1 MASEWSAVCAC
12 NVLSSNSTRALSSTA
27 DALKRL
33 AHVGRCWD
41 LARKIPPELYAAA
54 HVLFQEYQAEAA
66 EGKEPSISQCVPGSF
81 TAMLVLLL
89 LWEAHDAPEELFDT
103 ALDIIIPLEHSVV
116 APAMAALGSAG
127 VLDCQTFGRI
137 QDGWWPG
144 VLDLRYLRRLTSRLS
159 RKRETWRLL
168 AETGQEPW
176 HPREVAE
183 QAQLAEVEARSSLCL
198 CILHA
203 EGAETLRA
211 TLESYK
217 DGGLLQLAQRRFVV
231 FLKRAEEV
239 VHCWREE
246 VAKFYN
252 LEPIVPV
259 ADWPDP
265 FIRKRQGE
273 VNPGAAMKAC
283 ATSCDQEY
291 LLFLEDDFQL
301 VTRPVELVRH
311 RFQVAMSNLKTTEA
325 GAKIF
330 GVHLRH
336 KLFFGPPFYEMLTAR
351 QHGEP
356 PSPYT
361 AWYFSS
367 DPVASHFPD
376 NLWQPPFWD
385 SGPECDSDRRSWH
398 QSLRYQHGPAFHFEP
413 GPSRGIKIAA
423 V

>member
-301 VTRPVELVRH
+301 VTRRVPGGRISGL
-311 RFQVAMSNLKTTEA
+311 SDLSD
-325 GAKIF
+325 F
-330 GVHLRH
+330 GVPSIDEIRDAYDLEKLLGRGSVGMVYKARRRADGRKVVVKLRSVIDKEVARCCRQEFEVLRRLSH
-336 KLFFGPPFYEMLTAR
+336 PNIITAIDFLEQQNEAALVFEYCCDMTLQSMVR
-351 QHGEP
+351 
-356 PSPYT
+356 
-361 AWYFSS
+361 AW
-367 DPVASHFPD
+367 
-376 NLWQPPFWD
+376 
-385 SGPECDSDRRSWH
+385 
-398 QSLRYQHGPAFHFEP
+398 
-413 GPSRGIKIAA
+413 
-423 V
+423 

>member
-1 MASEWSAVCAC
+1 MASKWSAVCSC
-12 NVLSSNSTRALSSTA
+12 DVLSNSTAALSSTA

-66 EGKEPSISQCVPGSF
+66 EGKDAISRCAPGSF

-89 LWEAHDAPEELFDT
+89 LWEAHDAPDELFDS
-103 ALDIIIPLEHSVV
+103 ALDVIIPLEQTIV

-127 VLDCQTFGRI
+127 VLDCQKFGPI

-183 QAQLAEVEARSSLCL
+183 QAQLAEADARPRSLCL
-198 CILHA
+198 CILHS

-231 FLKRAEEV
+231 FLKREAEEV
-239 VHCWREE
+239 VHCWRQEWRTG
-246 VAKFYN
+246 
-252 LEPIVPV
+252 PILSSGN
-259 ADWPDP
+259 ARARS
-265 FIRKRQGE
+265 I
-273 VNPGAAMKAC
+273 
-283 ATSCDQEY
+283 
-291 LLFLEDDFQL
+291 
-301 VTRPVELVRH
+301 
-311 RFQVAMSNLKTTEA
+311 QV
-325 GAKIF
+325 
-330 GVHLRH
+330 LR
-336 KLFFGPPFYEMLTAR
+336 
-351 QHGEP
+351 
-356 PSPYT
+356 
-361 AWYFSS
+361 
-367 DPVASHFPD
+367 
-376 NLWQPPFWD
+376 
-385 SGPECDSDRRSWH
+385 
-398 QSLRYQHGPAFHFEP
+398 
-413 GPSRGIKIAA
+413 
-423 V
+423 